1 MKLNEVTYPAMVGGF
16 FDFRLTAFFCCFL
29 GLPESGSDAVEAPV
43 AEAAAPARLRNF
55 LSWPAGLA
63 GPDGSG

>member
-1 MKLNEVTYPAMVGGF
+1 MVGGF
-16 FDFRLTAFFCCFL
+16 FVFLLEVFFCCFL

-43 AEAAAPARLRNF
+43 AEAAAPARLRDF
-55 LSWPAGLA
+55 LSWLAGLA

>member
-1 MKLNEVTYPAMVGGF
+1 MKLDEVAYPAMVGGF
-16 FDFRLTAFFCCFL
+16 FVFWQTAFVCCFL

-43 AEAAAPARLRNF
+43 AEAAAPARLRDF

>member
-1 MKLNEVTYPAMVGGF
+1 MKLDEVAYPAMVGGF
-16 FDFRLTAFFCCFL
+16 FIFRLTVFFYCFL

-43 AEAAAPARLRNF
+43 AKVATQACLRDF

-63 GPDGSG
+63 EPDGSG